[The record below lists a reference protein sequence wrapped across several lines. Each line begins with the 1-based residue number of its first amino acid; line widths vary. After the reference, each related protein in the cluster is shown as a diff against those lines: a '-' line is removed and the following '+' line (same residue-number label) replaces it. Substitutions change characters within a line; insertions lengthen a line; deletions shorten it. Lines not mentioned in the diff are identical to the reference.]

1 MRLLECE
8 ERITEYLDAEEDIT
22 LYGYCYIR
30 GERFEAEDIEKI
42 KNAKKLWE
50 ERKKEILNK
59 KLTVEDCKRMLLL
72 CREAEESVL
81 AGKEYEMD
89 GRHLTRADLS
99 EILKLKRYYEDEIER
114 LEAGL
119 QKGRYA
125 YRIMPYE

>member
-1 MRLLECE
+1 MTVLECE
-8 ERITEYLDAEEDIT
+8 ERIAEYLEAEEDII

-59 KLTVEDCKRMLLL
+59 KMTVEDCKRMILL
-72 CREAEESVL
+72 CREAEEGVL
-81 AGKEYEMD
+81 AGKEYEID
-89 GRHLTRADLS
+89 GRKLTRADLS
-99 EILKLKRYYEDEIER
+99 EILKLKKYYETEMER
-114 LEAGL
+114 IEAGL
-119 QKGRYA
+119 EKGRYA